1 MPFVTFSP
9 LFRVVSFRCLGVL
22 GFAFATVSSV
32 SAQVQVE
39 NVPLMQGAGVVVSS
53 QDALVEMARMPEDVR
68 QKFLVEPEAL
78 RQWVEHLFLRRALA
92 AQAQHHGI
100 AQKKQIQQQVE
111 IAKERILAEAQLE
124 QVETDVLPKSA
135 AIDKQ
140 IQTIYRAE
148 PQRFMLPEEAHVRH
162 ILIAGQDEAA
172 RSKAEKILADLHAG
186 ADFEQLAREHSQDT
200 GTAPKGGDLG
210 FFSKGKMVPAFEQ
223 AAFGLKK
230 TGELSPVVQTP
241 FGFHIIRLEGRKPAT
256 VKPFDEVKDQL
267 RAETIAKLKN
277 DARKKEVERVR
288 ALAQG
293 DAAALEAFIAQQ
305 KALLE
310 QTPDKP

>member
-1 MPFVTFSP
+1 
-9 LFRVVSFRCLGVL
+9 
-22 GFAFATVSSV
+22 
-32 SAQVQVE
+32 
-39 NVPLMQGAGVVVSS
+39 
-53 QDALVEMARMPEDVR
+53 
-68 QKFLVEPEAL
+68 
-78 RQWVEHLFLRRALA
+78 
-92 AQAQHHGI
+92 
-100 AQKKQIQQQVE
+100 
-111 IAKERILAEAQLE
+111 
-124 QVETDVLPKSA
+124 
-135 AIDKQ
+135 
-140 IQTIYRAE
+140 
-148 PQRFMLPEEAHVRH
+148 MLPEEAHVRH

-186 ADFEQLAREHSQDT
+186 ADFEQLAREHSQDA

-277 DARKKEVERVR
+277 DARKKEVERVH

>member
-172 RSKAEKILADLHAG
+172 RSKAEKILADLRAG

>member
-1 MPFVTFSP
+1 M
-9 LFRVVSFRCLGVL
+9 LFFLGLEKFFIKSLTAFFLFAASQILYAHPNFLMYGGGVYVSD
-22 GFAFATVSSV
+22 
-32 SAQVQVE
+32 
-39 NVPLMQGAGVVVSS
+39 
-53 QDALVEMARMPEDVR
+53 QDVDFELSNIP
-68 QKFLVEPEAL
+68 PEARLEIVSNVDDL
-78 RQWVEHLFLRRALA
+78 RQFAENIFLRRFLSLQAGQNGALEEKRV
-92 AQAQHHGI
+92 QYLIG
-100 AQKKQIQQQVE
+100 VV
-111 IAKERILAEAQLE
+111 RDNILAEVQLE
-124 QVETDVLPKSA
+124 RVENLSIPKEE
-135 AIDKQ
+135 I
-140 IQTIYRAE
+140 IQKMILTTYRAE
-148 PQRFMLPEEAHVRH
+148 SGRFKNSPEIHVRH

-186 ADFEQLAREHSQDT
+186 TDFEQLARQHSEDP

-210 FFSKGKMVPAFEQ
+210 FFPKGKMVPAFEQ

-241 FGFHIIRLEGRKPAT
+241 FGFHIIRLEGHKPAT